1 MQRPSEA
8 RMLGQRSEGSK
19 LRRSNY
25 WMHCLTYLDYSNSNQ
40 QRKSH
45 AKLDAK
51 NTNGRQ
57 AGRQAR
63 TASADTVL
71 YCTPSRTP
79 QQRPTNTLSTTS
91 AARSAFH
98 QLPSKTARSVSGQ
111 CKSSNTVGPM
121 MRQTISCL
129 VLLNVTPQVYD
140 FCTSKTL
147 YTNSNLLDYTKCGG
161 ITLWSGARGGITL

>member
-1 MQRPSEA
+1 
-8 RMLGQRSEGSK
+8 MLWQRSEGSR
-19 LRRSNY
+19 LRRSD

-98 QLPSKTARSVSGQ
+98 QLPSKTARSVLGQ
-111 CKSSNTVGPM
+111 Y
-121 MRQTISCL
+121 RQTISCL
-129 VLLNVTPQVYD
+129 VLRNVTPYMTIVPVKL
-140 FCTSKTL
+140 CTQTAI
-147 YTNSNLLDYTKCGG
+147 Y
-161 ITLWSGARGGITL
+161 